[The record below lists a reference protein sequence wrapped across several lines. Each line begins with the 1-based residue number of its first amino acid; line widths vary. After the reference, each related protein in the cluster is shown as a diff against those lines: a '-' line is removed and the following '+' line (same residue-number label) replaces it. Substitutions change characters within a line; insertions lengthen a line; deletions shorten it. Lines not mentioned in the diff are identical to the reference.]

1 MLIPYRGPG
10 EAVTW
15 TPFVAGGGE
24 EIVGEVGLRAVP
36 DYDEFIG
43 AQKHLVLGSL
53 SILVHPKEKTQ
64 LLLDNRYNGG
74 SDHQVMVTPCRRQ

>member
-1 MLIPYRGPG
+1 MIITAKAPSLSFMLIPYRGPG

-36 DYDEFIG
+36 DYEEFIG
-43 AQKHLVLGSL
+43 AKKHLVLGSL
-53 SILVHPKEKTQ
+53 SYIGPPQGKNSVAI
-64 LLLDNRYNGG
+64 G
-74 SDHQVMVTPCRRQ
+74 